1 MGPKLPYLY
10 LITDRKQAIGRPLAD
25 VVKSALDGGIRLVQL
40 REKDFSGRE
49 LFDLARELRELT
61 KRYNAKLLI
70 NDRVD
75 IAIAVGADGV
85 HLGRQ
90 SMSVYDAR
98 HAFETS
104 SLIPHPSSFL
114 IGVSTHS
121 IKEALEAQSDGAG
134 FITFGPVYFTPS
146 KAVYGKPVGIEKLR
160 EVAKSVN
167 IPVYALGGIKEDN
180 IGEVMNSGTYGIAVV
195 SAIMAAKNVRRKTE
209 DILKIITRHQPL
221 SPIHEPP
228 ATISYPRATSHEPQ
242 TMTTTVHA
250 ISSAALAAGIYRATT
265 SLEMASAALFVGI
278 FLDIDHIIDFL
289 IFSGERFSISRF
301 RAWCYEGR
309 WNKLILM
316 FHSYE
321 LFVLYSFLVY
331 KYPNPI
337 LLGILCGMGLH
348 LTLDQLGNRH
358 LIKAFTISKWF
369 YFFTFRAWG
378 GFHKDWLRTSN
389 VQKPSGST

>member
-1 MGPKLPYLY
+1 
-10 LITDRKQAIGRPLAD
+10 
-25 VVKSALDGGIRLVQL
+25 
-40 REKDFSGRE
+40 
-49 LFDLARELRELT
+49 
-61 KRYNAKLLI
+61 
-70 NDRVD
+70 
-75 IAIAVGADGV
+75 
-85 HLGRQ
+85 
-90 SMSVYDAR
+90 
-98 HAFETS
+98 
-104 SLIPHPSSFL
+104 
-114 IGVSTHS
+114 
-121 IKEALEAQSDGAG
+121 
-134 FITFGPVYFTPS
+134 
-146 KAVYGKPVGIEKLR
+146 
-160 EVAKSVN
+160 
-167 IPVYALGGIKEDN
+167 
-180 IGEVMNSGTYGIAVV
+180 
-195 SAIMAAKNVRRKTE
+195 
-209 DILKIITRHQPL
+209 
-221 SPIHEPP
+221 
-228 ATISYPRATSHEPQ
+228 
-242 TMTTTVHA
+242 MTTTVHA

>member
-1 MGPKLPYLY
+1 MESKLSDLY
-10 LITDRKQAIGRPLAD
+10 LITDRKQASGRLLAD

-228 ATISYPRATSHEPQ
+228 AT
-242 TMTTTVHA
+242 
-250 ISSAALAAGIYRATT
+250 
-265 SLEMASAALFVGI
+265 
-278 FLDIDHIIDFL
+278 
-289 IFSGERFSISRF
+289 SR
-301 RAWCYEGR
+301 
-309 WNKLILM
+309 KL
-316 FHSYE
+316 
-321 LFVLYSFLVY
+321 
-331 KYPNPI
+331 
-337 LLGILCGMGLH
+337 
-348 LTLDQLGNRH
+348 
-358 LIKAFTISKWF
+358 
-369 YFFTFRAWG
+369 
-378 GFHKDWLRTSN
+378 
-389 VQKPSGST
+389 